1 MAVIIKKLMV
11 VFCFDGW
18 WFIQEIMFDMAGNT
32 HMLGIFVT
40 DKFHNIWY

>member
-11 VFCFDGW
+11 LFCIDGW
-18 WFIQEIMFDMAGNT
+18 WFIQKIMFDMAGNIR
-32 HMLGIFVT
+32 MLGIFVT